1 MTDNHAASVRNAIVC
16 LDAVMERMD
25 AGEDVMILEE
35 AQAIL
40 SDYEEQL

>member
-16 LDAVMERMD
+16 LDKVTEEVDGPD
-25 AGEDVMILEE
+25 AMILED

-40 SDYEEQL
+40 DDYQEEL